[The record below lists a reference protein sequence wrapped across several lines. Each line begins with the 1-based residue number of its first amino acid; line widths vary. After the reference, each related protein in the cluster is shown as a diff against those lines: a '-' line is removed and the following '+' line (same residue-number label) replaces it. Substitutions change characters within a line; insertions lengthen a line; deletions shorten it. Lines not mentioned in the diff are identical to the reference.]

1 MMLRSPHSGCCWD
14 SNFNMK
20 HPFFPKIETQTVE
33 EIRRFQDEKLREHL
47 YYLHSFSPFY
57 RQLFADHRIDVRKIT
72 GVDELVRIPP
82 TSKKELHRQNKEF
95 LCVEKE
101 KIVDYITTSGTQG
114 DPVTF
119 ALTEIDLDRL
129 AYNEAISFACAES
142 RPGDIFQLMTTI
154 DRRFMAGLAYFL
166 GIRKLGGSIVRVG
179 NGIPELQ
186 WDTIH
191 RIEPDTIVVVP
202 SFILKIIEYAEEH
215 GIDYTSSSVKKA
227 VCIGEPLRNQDLSEN
242 TLARKIAEKW
252 PLKLFSTYASTEMAT
267 TFTEC
272 GAGQGGHH
280 HPELIIIEFLDENDQ
295 PVSEGEPGEVVVTPL
310 GVEGMPLLRFKTG
323 DVCSYYTDPCS
334 CGRTTLRLGPV
345 IGRKNQMIKYK
356 GTTLYPSSLYDI
368 LDGIEFVDNYVV
380 EVSTNDIGTD
390 EIVIHAGSKKNIS
403 HLEKDIKDHFRAKLR
418 VAPTV
423 VFRSFE
429 EIQRIQF
436 PDNSRKSVKFIDSR
450 EKLS

>member
-1 MMLRSPHSGCCWD
+1 MSSP
-14 SNFNMK
+14 FY
-20 HPFFPKIETQTVE
+20 PEIETRPVE
-33 EIRRFQDEKLREHL
+33 EIRHFQDEKLREHL
-47 YYLHSFSPFY
+47 RYLNSFSPFY
-57 RQLFADHRIDVRKIT
+57 RQLFAKNKIDVGKIS

-82 TSKKELHRQNKEF
+82 TLKKELHKQNKDF
-95 LCVEKE
+95 LCVGKE

-119 ALTEIDLDRL
+119 ALTEKDLDRL
-129 AYNEAISFACAES
+129 AYNEAISFSCADGH
-142 RPGDIFQLMTTI
+142 PGDIFQLMTTI

-191 RIEPDTIVVVP
+191 RIEPDTIIVVP

-215 GIDYTSSSVKKA
+215 GIDYRSTTVKKA
-227 VCIGEPLRNQDLSEN
+227 VCIGEPLRNQDLSDN
-242 TLARKIAEKW
+242 TLARKIREKW
-252 PLKLFSTYASTEMAT
+252 PLKLYSTYASTEMAT
-267 TFTEC
+267 SFTEC

-280 HPELIIIEFLDENDQ
+280 HPELIIVEFLDENDQ
-295 PVSEGEPGEVVVTPL
+295 PVKEGKPGEVTVTPL

-323 DVCSYYTDPCS
+323 DVCSHYTEPCS

-356 GTTLYPSSLYDI
+356 GTTLYPSSFYDI
-368 LDGIEFVDNYVV
+368 LDGIDYVDNYVV
-380 EVSTNDIGTD
+380 EVSTNEIGTD
-390 EIVIHAGSKKNIS
+390 EIVIHAGSKRPINQ
-403 HLEKDIKDHFRAKLR
+403 LEKDIKDHFRAKLR

-423 VFRSFE
+423 VFHSFE

-450 EKLS
+450 GRLT